1 MKEIDDISKQ
11 WATDSV
17 IDEVMLASAS
27 AKIPVLHNKYYMMYV
42 RETLRLKTLRA
53 ELTNLQRNKQ
63 EYFGGT
69 MTIEKMKELNW
80 KPYQLKHL
88 KSDLGRIV
96 EQDQDVI
103 QLTLKIGYFETVVK
117 YLEDIIKQ
125 INNRNFI
132 IKNMIDWNK
141 FTSGSG

>member
-1 MKEIDDISKQ
+1 MKEIDEITKNWSV
-11 WATDSV
+11 DSV
-17 IDEVMLASAS
+17 IDEVNLSGAS
-27 AKIPVLHNKYYMMYV
+27 AKIPVLHNKYYQMYV

-53 ELTNLQRNKQ
+53 ELMTLQRNKQ

-69 MTIEKMKELNW
+69 MPIEKLKELNW

-88 KSDLGRIV
+88 KSDLPRLV

-103 QLTLKIGYFETVVK
+103 QMTLKIGYFETVVK

-132 IKNMIDWNK
+132 VKNMIDWAK
-141 FTSGSG
+141 FTSGTG